1 MKRDSILEASICQRF
16 FDLAD
21 TLNERQRRLW
31 AASEARAL
39 GYGGVSLVAKATG
52 VSRRAIRA
60 ASKELATADAL
71 PAGKVRRPGAGRKPL
86 THLQHGLAAALE
98 TLVEST
104 CRGDP
109 ESHLRW
115 TRKGVRVLADQL
127 RKQGFRIGRQKVSEL
142 LHALGY
148 SLQGNRKNREGG
160 RHPDRNAQFEYI
172 AARVED
178 FRARGQPAVSVDTK
192 KKELVG
198 DFKNAGREWRPKGQP
213 EEVRTHDFIDEVL
226 GKAIPYG
233 VYDLA
238 ANTAWVSVGNDHDTS
253 EFAVETIRRWWRNMG
268 HPNYPQATELLITAD
283 GGGSNGGRCRL
294 WKVALQCLAEESGL
308 SISFCHY
315 PPRTSKWNK
324 IEHRVFG
331 QITINWRGKPLTS
344 RAVIVELIA
353 STRTTTGL
361 LVRAAL
367 DEGLYPIGLKVTD
380 EQLEAVN
387 LHRAEFHGEW
397 NYTIKPSLAST

>member
-1 MKRDSILEASICQRF
+1 MKRDGTLEASICQRF

-60 ASKELATADAL
+60 ALTELATADAL

-86 THLQHGLAAALE
+86 TQVQHGLAAALE
-98 TLVEST
+98 ALVEPT

-109 ESHLRW
+109 GSRLRW
-115 TRKGVRVLADQL
+115 TRKGVRVLADEL
-127 RKQGFRIGRQKVSEL
+127 REQGFRVGRQKVSEL
-142 LHALGY
+142 LRTLGY

-178 FRARGQPAVSVDTK
+178 FRARGQPVISVDTK

-198 DFKNAGREWRPKGQP
+198 DFKNAGREWRPEGQP

-238 ANTAWVSVGNDHDTS
+238 ANAAWVSVGKDHDTA
-253 EFAVETIRRWWRNMG
+253 EFAVETIRRWWLNMG
-268 HPNYPQATELLITAD
+268 RPLYPGATELLITAD
-283 GGGSNGGRCRL
+283 GGGSNSGRCRL
-294 WKVALQCLAEESGL
+294 WKVALQCLADETGL
-308 SISFCHY
+308 SISVCHY
-315 PPRTSKWNK
+315 PPGTSKWNK

-344 RAVIVELIA
+344 LTVIVGLIA
-353 STRTTTGL
+353 GTRTETGL
-361 LVRAAL
+361 VVRAAL
-367 DEGLYPIGLKVTD
+367 DEGLYPIGMKVAD
-380 EQLEAVN
+380 GQIEAVN
-387 LHRAEFHGEW
+387 LHRAAFHGEW
-397 NYTIKPSLAST
+397 NYTIKPSHPTT

>member
-1 MKRDSILEASICQRF
+1 MKRDSILETSICQRF

-52 VSRRAIRA
+52 VSRRAIRVA
-60 ASKELATADAL
+60 LTELATADAL

-86 THLQHGLAAALE
+86 TQVQHGLTAALE
-98 TLVEST
+98 ALVEPT

-109 ESHLRW
+109 ESQLRW
-115 TRKGVRVLADQL
+115 TRKGVRVLAEQL

-142 LHALGY
+142 LHTLGY
-148 SLQGNRKNREGG
+148 SLQSNRKNREGG
-160 RHPDRNAQFEYI
+160 RHPDRNAQFKYI

-178 FRARGQPAVSVDTK
+178 FRARGQPVISVDTK

-238 ANTAWVSVGNDHDTS
+238 ANAAWVSVGDDHDTA
-253 EFAVETIRRWWRNMG
+253 EFAVETIRRWWLNMG
-268 HPNYPQATELLITAD
+268 RPRYPQATELLITAD
-283 GGGSNGGRCRL
+283 GGGSNSGRCRL
-294 WKVALQCLAEESGL
+294 WKVALQCLADESGL
-308 SISFCHY
+308 SISVCHY
-315 PPRTSKWNK
+315 PPGTSKWNK
-324 IEHRVFG
+324 IEHRLFG

-344 RAVIVELIA
+344 LTVIVELIA
-353 STRTTTGL
+353 GTQTRTGL
-361 LVRAAL
+361 VVRAAL
-367 DEGLYPIGLKVTD
+367 DEGLYPIGMKVTD
-380 EQLEAVN
+380 EKLEAVN

-397 NYTIKPSLAST
+397 NYTIKPSHPAT

>member
-1 MKRDSILEASICQRF
+1 MKRDSTLEASICQRF

-39 GYGGVSLVAKATG
+39 GYGGISLVAKATG
-52 VSRRAIRA
+52 VSRRAIHDA
-60 ASKELATADAL
+60 LTELATADTL
-71 PAGKVRRPGAGRKPL
+71 PAGKVRRHGAGRKAL
-86 THLQHGLAAALE
+86 THRQDGLAAALE
-98 TLVEST
+98 ALVEPT

-115 TRKGVRVLADQL
+115 TRKGVRVLAEQL
-127 RKQGFRIGRQKVSEL
+127 GKQGFRIGRQKVSEL

-160 RHPDRNAQFEYI
+160 QHPDRNAQFEYI

-198 DFKNAGREWRPKGQP
+198 DFKNVGREWRPKGHP

-253 EFAVETIRRWWRNMG
+253 EFAVETIRRWWLNMG
-268 HPNYPQATELLITAD
+268 RTRYPQAKELLITAD
-283 GGGSNGGRCRL
+283 GGGSNSGRCRL
-294 WKVALQCLAEESGL
+294 WKVAL
-308 SISFCHY
+308 
-315 PPRTSKWNK
+315 
-324 IEHRVFG
+324 
-331 QITINWRGKPLTS
+331 
-344 RAVIVELIA
+344 
-353 STRTTTGL
+353 
-361 LVRAAL
+361 
-367 DEGLYPIGLKVTD
+367 
-380 EQLEAVN
+380 
-387 LHRAEFHGEW
+387 
-397 NYTIKPSLAST
+397 

>member
-1 MKRDSILEASICQRF
+1 MKRDGILEASICQRF

-39 GYGGVSLVAKATG
+39 GYGGTSLVAKATG

-60 ASKELATADAL
+60 ALTELATADAL

-86 THLQHGLAAALE
+86 TQVQHGLAAALE
-98 TLVEST
+98 TLVEPA

-160 RHPDRNAQFEYI
+160 RHPDRNAQFEHI

-178 FRARGQPAVSVDTK
+178 FRARGQPAISVDTK

-198 DFKNAGREWRPKGQP
+198 DFKNAGREWRPLGHP

-238 ANTAWVSVGNDHDTS
+238 ANAAWVSVGNDHDTA
-253 EFAVETIRRWWRNMG
+253 EFAVETIRRWWLTMG
-268 HPNYPQATELLITAD
+268 RPRYPQATELLITAD
-283 GGGSNGGRCRL
+283 GGGSNSGRCRL
-294 WKVALQCLAEESGL
+294 WKVALQCLADESGL
-308 SISFCHY
+308 SISVCHY
-315 PPRTSKWNK
+315 PPGTSKWNK
-324 IEHRVFG
+324 IEHRLFG

-344 RAVIVELIA
+344 RAVIVGLIA
-353 STRTTTGL
+353 GTQTRTGL
-361 LVRAAL
+361 VVRAAL
-367 DEGLYPIGLKVTD
+367 DEGLYPIRMKVTD
-380 EQLEAVN
+380 EQLQAVN

-397 NYTIKPSLAST
+397 NYTIKPSHPAT

>member
-60 ASKELATADAL
+60 ALTELATADAL

-86 THLQHGLAAALE
+86 IRVQHGLTAALE
-98 TLVEST
+98 ALVEPT

-142 LHALGY
+142 LHTLGY
-148 SLQGNRKNREGG
+148 SLQSNRKNREGG

-178 FRARGQPAVSVDTK
+178 FRARGQPVISVDTK

-198 DFKNAGREWRPKGQP
+198 DFKNAGREWRPKGHP

-238 ANTAWVSVGNDHDTS
+238 ANAAWVSVGNDHDTS
-253 EFAVETIRRWWRNMG
+253 EFAVETIRRWWLNMG
-268 HPNYPQATELLITAD
+268 RPRYPRATELLITAD
-283 GGGSNGGRCRL
+283 GGGSNSGRCRL
-294 WKVALQCLAEESGL
+294 WKVALQCLADSSGL
-308 SISFCHY
+308 SIGVCHY
-315 PPRTSKWNK
+315 PPGTSKWNK
-324 IEHRVFG
+324 IEHRLFG

-344 RAVIVELIA
+344 LMVIVGLIA
-353 STRTTTGL
+353 GTQTRTGL
-361 LVRAAL
+361 VVRAAL
-367 DEGLYPIGLKVTD
+367 DEGLYPIGMKVTD
-380 EQLEAVN
+380 EQLQAVN

-397 NYTIKPSLAST
+397 NYTIKPSHPAT

>member
-39 GYGGVSLVAKATG
+39 GYGGVSHVAKATG

-60 ASKELATADAL
+60 ALTELATADAL

-86 THLQHGLAAALE
+86 TRVQHGLVAALE
-98 TLVEST
+98 ALVEPT

-142 LHALGY
+142 LHTLGY
-148 SLQGNRKNREGG
+148 SLQSNRKNREGG

-178 FRARGQPAVSVDTK
+178 FRARGQPVISVDTK

-198 DFKNAGREWRPKGQP
+198 DFKNAGREWRPKGHP

-238 ANTAWVSVGNDHDTS
+238 ANAAWVSVGNDHDTS
-253 EFAVETIRRWWRNMG
+253 EFAVETIRRWWLNMG
-268 HPNYPQATELLITAD
+268 RPRYPRATELLITAD
-283 GGGSNGGRCRL
+283 GGGSNSGRCRL
-294 WKVALQCLAEESGL
+294 WKVALQCLADSSGL
-308 SISFCHY
+308 SIGVCHY
-315 PPRTSKWNK
+315 PPGTSKWNK
-324 IEHRVFG
+324 IEHRLFG

-344 RAVIVELIA
+344 LMVIVGLIA
-353 STRTTTGL
+353 GTQTRTGL
-361 LVRAAL
+361 VVRAAL
-367 DEGLYPIGLKVTD
+367 DEGLYPIGMKVTD
-380 EQLEAVN
+380 EQLQAVN

-397 NYTIKPSLAST
+397 NYTIKPSHPAT